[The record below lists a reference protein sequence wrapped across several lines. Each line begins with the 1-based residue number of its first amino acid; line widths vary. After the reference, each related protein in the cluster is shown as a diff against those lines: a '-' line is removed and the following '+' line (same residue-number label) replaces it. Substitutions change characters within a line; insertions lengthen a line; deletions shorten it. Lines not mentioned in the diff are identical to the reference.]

1 VAIATRLRRRF
12 PTYEPVDADY
22 WLCRC
27 EGFRVDSDRG
37 RLGIVEEVRFASR
50 VDRPDWL
57 ALRSGFFARN
67 LRVVPVDA
75 VAAIYPREG
84 LILITP

>member
-1 VAIATRLRRRF
+1 
-12 PTYEPVDADY
+12 
-22 WLCRC
+22 
-27 EGFRVDSDRG
+27 
-37 RLGIVEEVRFASR
+37 VEEIRFASR
-50 VDRPDWL
+50 LDRPDWL
-57 ALRSGFFARN
+57 AVRRGIFTRS